1 MVVASNFIHL
11 LCFCIT
17 HCELIHLCTIMCT
30 QITLT
35 TLIINHPNILFVC
48 VCVCLCGCLFRVA
61 VLTPCYMLFIS
72 RLCHVLNTF
81 PSLTIFSH
89 TLSSFFHLSY
99 SIPPISS
106 FTAYENFI
114 ISSRCA
120 SPYPAPIIQLLSSSS
135 FSLSFGAVVA
145 EAQHARQK
153 KAKAIKDLCIKM
165 KNFLRQKHYTV
176 CCVQHT
182 TFIFKYII

>member
-35 TLIINHPNILFVC
+35 TLIINHPNILFC
-48 VCVCLCGCLFRVA
+48 VCVCARMPILCGSVDAMLHAIYFTSVPCLEHFSF
-61 VLTPCYMLFIS
+61 THNLFSHSLII
-72 RLCHVLNTF
+72 F
-81 PSLTIFSH
+81 PSLILHSPNFFIYCLRKFYYFESMCF
-89 TLSSFFHLSY
+89 TL
-99 SIPPISS
+99 P
-106 FTAYENFI
+106 
-114 ISSRCA
+114 
-120 SPYPAPIIQLLSSSS
+120 SPNHSVAIVIVV
-135 FSLSFGAVVA
+135 FVVVA